1 MTNNTTEEK
10 LTKQFRGILRGLA
23 KEILGL
29 IAQISLAKNS
39 GTPYYDDIME
49 KLEDLIW
56 QIKIRE
62 RKYKKQI

>member
-1 MTNNTTEEK
+1 MNDITEKK
-10 LTKQFRGILRGLA
+10 LTKQFSRILRILA
-23 KEILGL
+23 KQVVSL
-29 IAQISLAKNS
+29 IGQISSAKES

-49 KLEDLIW
+49 HLENLLW